1 MSDDKNEQT
10 RRPKECATPKEGSL
24 LSRSPKPPG
33 NFTKNHLEQAQPPR
47 TTHRTKMIEPCM
59 DN

>member
-33 NFTKNHLEQAQPPR
+33 NFTKNHLEQVQPPR
-47 TTHRTKMIEPCM
+47 TTHRQR
-59 DN
+59 